1 MKYPQLSTIGI
12 AVVVLLIFLYA
23 GRYQNSR
30 PNDNQDPGQTQKNQI
45 EWQVKNDEQ
54 GSVSITVTPQVF
66 EEESGQWKFNIILDT
81 HSVELDQDLL
91 EVATLVD
98 EKGNI
103 YKPLVWDGS
112 APGGHHREGVLIFP
126 AINPLPSYVKLILKD
141 IDGIPER
148 TFEWS

>member
-1 MKYPQLSTIGI
+1 MKYSSLSTIGI

-23 GRYQNSR
+23 GRYQNSK
-30 PNDNQDPGQTQKNQI
+30 PNDNQDSQQTQKNQI

-66 EEESGQWKFNIILDT
+66 EEESGQWKFNIIFDT

-98 EKGNI
+98 DKGNI
-103 YKPLVWDGS
+103 YKPLAWDGT
-112 APGGHHREGVLIFP
+112 PLGGHHREGILTFP
-126 AINPLPSYVKLILKD
+126 AIKPVPSYVRLKIED
-141 IDGIPER
+141 IGDIPER
-148 TFEWS
+148 VFEWS